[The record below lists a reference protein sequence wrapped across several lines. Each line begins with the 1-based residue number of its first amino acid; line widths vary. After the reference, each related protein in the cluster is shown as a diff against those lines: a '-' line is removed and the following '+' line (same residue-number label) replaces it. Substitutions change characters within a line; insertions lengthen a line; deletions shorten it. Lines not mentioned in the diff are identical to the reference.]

1 MTPDDDIEASKAPL
15 MEHLLELR
23 RRLMWSLLAVFLAF
37 LVCFWFAKPIYN
49 LLLWPYRLAVGSDV
63 PIEMI
68 YTAPQEFFFTQVK
81 LAIFGAIFIAF
92 PVIASQIY
100 MFVAPG
106 LYRNERQAF
115 LPYLIA
121 TPILFLLGAAL
132 VYFVAMPL
140 AMKFFLS
147 MQQTG
152 DTQVQIHL
160 TARVSE
166 YLSLIMA
173 LILGFGIC
181 FQLPV
186 LLTLLARAGI
196 VTADGLKR
204 YRRHAILGV
213 FIVAAVL
220 TPPDPISQI
229 SLAIPTIL
237 LYELSIYAVKLV
249 EKKRAA
255 AQAGAQARR
264 QAGVSGEH
272 VLHLL
277 DTKTLLLIALAWAAA
292 AYLIVPAAVGA
303 PLPPSSILRA
313 GRAHHPDRRRPPGR
327 SDQYRPGRQR
337 GGCRAR
343 HERPPA
349 GIPADPITLA
359 SSARIAADT
368 VLRRPD
374 DDAPVSNL
382 FLFGRKQDL
391 AFEQPM
397 PGGPGKRHHVRFWQW
412 DQLYEGRH
420 GWFGAATFDS
430 KVGLSHT
437 TGQVT
442 HHIAP
447 NVDAERDRLVSELQ
461 QAGMVQSVQWLDGFH
476 TACEGR
482 NGGGDPWHTDG
493 RLAIVTLR
501 HRERAAAV
509 RRTSIACEAR

>member
-37 LVCFWFAKPIYN
+37 LICFWFARPIYN
-49 LLLWPYRLAVGSDV
+49 LLLWPYRLAVGSDA

-160 TARVSE
+160 TDKVSE

-186 LLTLLARAGI
+186 LLTLLARAGLI
-196 VTADGLKR
+196 TAAGLKR

-213 FIVAAVL
+213 FVVAAVL

-237 LYELSIYAVKLV
+237 LYELSIFAVRLV

-255 AQAGAQARR
+255 AQA
-264 QAGVSGEH
+264 
-272 VLHLL
+272 
-277 DTKTLLLIALAWAAA
+277 
-292 AYLIVPAAVGA
+292 A
-303 PLPPSSILRA
+303 PK
-313 GRAHHPDRRRPPGR
+313 
-327 SDQYRPGRQR
+327 
-337 GGCRAR
+337 
-343 HERPPA
+343 PA
-349 GIPADPITLA
+349 GKPA
-359 SSARIAADT
+359 
-368 VLRRPD
+368 
-374 DDAPVSNL
+374 
-382 FLFGRKQDL
+382 
-391 AFEQPM
+391 
-397 PGGPGKRHHVRFWQW
+397 
-412 DQLYEGRH
+412 
-420 GWFGAATFDS
+420 
-430 KVGLSHT
+430 
-437 TGQVT
+437 
-442 HHIAP
+442 
-447 NVDAERDRLVSELQ
+447 
-461 QAGMVQSVQWLDGFH
+461 
-476 TACEGR
+476 
-482 NGGGDPWHTDG
+482 
-493 RLAIVTLR
+493 
-501 HRERAAAV
+501 
-509 RRTSIACEAR
+509 

>member
-23 RRLMWSLLAVFLAF
+23 RRLMWSLLAVFLAV
-37 LVCFWFAKPIYN
+37 LVCFWFARPIYN
-49 LLLWPYRLAVGSDV
+49 LLLWPYRLAVGSDA

-106 LYRNERQAF
+106 LYRNERKAF

-121 TPILFLLGAAL
+121 TPILFLLGGAL

-160 TARVSE
+160 TAKVSE

-186 LLTLLARAGI
+186 LLTLLARAGLI
-196 VTADGLKR
+196 SADGLKR

-213 FIVAAVL
+213 FVVAAVL

-237 LYELSIYAVKLV
+237 LYELSIFAVRLV

-255 AQAGAQARR
+255 AQA
-264 QAGVSGEH
+264 
-272 VLHLL
+272 
-277 DTKTLLLIALAWAAA
+277 
-292 AYLIVPAAVGA
+292 A
-303 PLPPSSILRA
+303 PK
-313 GRAHHPDRRRPPGR
+313 
-327 SDQYRPGRQR
+327 
-337 GGCRAR
+337 
-343 HERPPA
+343 PA
-349 GIPADPITLA
+349 GKPA
-359 SSARIAADT
+359 
-368 VLRRPD
+368 
-374 DDAPVSNL
+374 
-382 FLFGRKQDL
+382 
-391 AFEQPM
+391 
-397 PGGPGKRHHVRFWQW
+397 
-412 DQLYEGRH
+412 
-420 GWFGAATFDS
+420 
-430 KVGLSHT
+430 
-437 TGQVT
+437 
-442 HHIAP
+442 
-447 NVDAERDRLVSELQ
+447 
-461 QAGMVQSVQWLDGFH
+461 
-476 TACEGR
+476 
-482 NGGGDPWHTDG
+482 
-493 RLAIVTLR
+493 
-501 HRERAAAV
+501 
-509 RRTSIACEAR
+509 

>member
-1 MTPDDDIEASKAPL
+1 MTHDDIEASKAPL

-49 LLLWPYRLAVGSDV
+49 LLLWPYRLAVGGDA
-63 PIEMI
+63 PIDMI

-121 TPILFLLGAAL
+121 TPLLFLLGAAL

-152 DTQVQIHL
+152 DAQVQIHL

-186 LLTLLARAGI
+186 LLTLLARAGF

-213 FIVAAVL
+213 FVVAAVL

-237 LYELSIYAVKLV
+237 LYELSIYAVRFAEK
-249 EKKRAA
+249 KKRAA
-255 AQAGAQARR
+255 
-264 QAGVSGEH
+264 
-272 VLHLL
+272 
-277 DTKTLLLIALAWAAA
+277 TAAA
-292 AYLIVPAAVGA
+292 PK
-303 PLPPSSILRA
+303 
-313 GRAHHPDRRRPPGR
+313 
-327 SDQYRPGRQR
+327 
-337 GGCRAR
+337 
-343 HERPPA
+343 PA
-349 GIPADPITLA
+349 GKPA
-359 SSARIAADT
+359 
-368 VLRRPD
+368 
-374 DDAPVSNL
+374 
-382 FLFGRKQDL
+382 
-391 AFEQPM
+391 
-397 PGGPGKRHHVRFWQW
+397 
-412 DQLYEGRH
+412 
-420 GWFGAATFDS
+420 
-430 KVGLSHT
+430 
-437 TGQVT
+437 
-442 HHIAP
+442 
-447 NVDAERDRLVSELQ
+447 
-461 QAGMVQSVQWLDGFH
+461 
-476 TACEGR
+476 
-482 NGGGDPWHTDG
+482 
-493 RLAIVTLR
+493 
-501 HRERAAAV
+501 
-509 RRTSIACEAR
+509 